1 MASCGDVDRHHLSG
15 VHEIIKRAV
24 PQKREKRMSGVGA
37 MPLVDA
43 VLRLAQTSGGRPF
56 PCSAVG
62 ELGGWSRIASDAS
75 TLADQ
80 PVLPLVANLIARGAE
95 PGDVDAANAAIAL
108 AEAVI
113 ASSRPSIL
121 KDSLDALLSSA
132 IVTQVAGEKLVAG
145 LEPLVLS
152 FLARKNPEAI
162 ADLASADA
170 LEAMTRLVAAG
181 HGSHFSLLGLL
192 QKFTA
197 PTVAPMSRAVIRSVS
212 TAIDIWPEADPLVSV
227 VRVLGGVDAV
237 EGSDLALAAEVESDA
252 AWVLATASL
261 LRSLRAPSVQD
272 MTPHLEE
279 ASRFFGVAANTHQRP
294 DAVPMLSVVEALRD
308 LVIGIVSDDAVGVM
322 ATSPLST
329 EMLTVIREQIL
340 QFRVDSSGLDHWYS
354 DSKVA
359 TLTAWDSLIDDL
371 EHMSGQLV
379 KDGFYQAEVV
389 VRNLLT
395 IYVSART
402 FRVGTRC
409 ADIVGVQ
416 DLVQPVIE
424 EGFARNASHLSNLE
438 EYVARLESLGDG
450 GRDEEVVAQLQAAR
464 SIIRIARRVAKG
476 DESPGKDGSGVLS
489 TPLPRLLR
497 RLIPLGSTDGSLL
510 AQISPATLDALE
522 HQLDLAVTGRT
533 NLNLAQRELFDGLR
547 DALSTSPDYKDE
559 VAVAV
564 DQVLLLIV
572 NFVASRTGSS
582 AGHYSYLFDA
592 SANEDKIH
600 EDLYNY
606 LVGNL
611 GSHVEYEVS
620 HVGGG
625 RVDIR
630 LKFDLFALHIEI
642 KVDSTK
648 LPMSD
653 RTAYLKQAVTYQGND
668 VRIGFLV
675 ALRHKAFDPTGPPP
689 HIKSLIGHTTFDIES
704 DPEPRHIIHV
714 AVPGSRV
721 NPSGSK

>member
-1 MASCGDVDRHHLSG
+1 MN
-15 VHEIIKRAV
+15 
-24 PQKREKRMSGVGA
+24 GA
-37 MPLVDA
+37 GTMPLVEA
-43 VLRLAQTSGGRPF
+43 VLQLAQASGGKPF
-56 PCSAVG
+56 PCSAVDD
-62 ELGGWSRIASDAS
+62 LGGWSRIASEAA

-80 PVLPLVANLIARGAE
+80 SALPLVANLIARSAQ
-95 PGDVDAANAAIAL
+95 PGDTEAANAAIAL
-108 AEAVI
+108 AGAVI
-113 ASSRPSIL
+113 ATSRPSIL
-121 KDSLDALLSSA
+121 RDSLDALLSSA
-132 IVTQVAGEKLVAG
+132 IVTQAAGEKLVAG
-145 LEPLVLS
+145 LEPLVHS
-152 FLARKNPEAI
+152 FLARKKPEAI

-192 QKFTA
+192 QKFNA
-197 PTVAPMSRAVIRSVS
+197 PTVVPMSRAVIRSVS
-212 TAIDIWPEADPLVSV
+212 TAIDIWPEADTLVSV
-227 VRVLGGVDAV
+227 VRVLGGVDAA
-237 EGSDLALAAEVESDA
+237 EGSDAILTEEVESDA
-252 AWVLATASL
+252 AWVLATVSL
-261 LRSLRAPSVQD
+261 LRSLRAVSVQD
-272 MTPHLEE
+272 MAPHLED
-279 ASRFFGVAANTHQRP
+279 ASRFFGVAAEAYQRP
-294 DAVPMLSVVEALRD
+294 DAAPMFSVVEALRE
-308 LVIGIVSDDAVGVM
+308 LVAGVVSDDAVGVL
-322 ATSPLST
+322 ATSSLT
-329 EMLTVIREQIL
+329 TRELTVIREQIL
-340 QFRVDSSGLDHWYS
+340 HFRVDSSGLDHWYS

-359 TLTAWDSLIDDL
+359 TLAAWDSLIDDL
-371 EHMSGQLV
+371 EHMSGQLK

-402 FRVGTRC
+402 FRVGARC

-416 DLVQPVIE
+416 DLIQPVIE

-438 EYVARLESLGDG
+438 EYVTQLESLEDG
-450 GRDEEVVAQLQAAR
+450 MRDKEVVAQLQAAR
-464 SIIRIARRVAKG
+464 SIIQIARRVAMG
-476 DESPGKDGSGVLS
+476 DEPSGKDVGGVLS
-489 TPLPRLLR
+489 APLPRLLGQ
-497 RLIPLGSTDGSLL
+497 LIPLGSADRSLL
-510 AQISPATLDALE
+510 AKISPATLEALE
-522 HQLDLAVTGRT
+522 HQLDIAAAGRAH
-533 NLNLAQRELFDGLR
+533 LNLAQRDLFDDLR
-547 DALSTSPDYKDE
+547 NALSTSPDYKDE

-572 NFVASRTGSS
+572 NFVVSRTGSS
-582 AGHYSYLFDA
+582 AGHYAYLFDA

-606 LVGNL
+606 LVGTL

-630 LKFDLFALHIEI
+630 LKFNLFAFHIEI

-675 ALRHKAFDPTGPPP
+675 ALRHKAFDQTGPPP
-689 HIKSLIGHTTFDIES
+689 HIKSLIGHTTFEVES

-721 NPSGSK
+721 NPSSSK

>member
-1 MASCGDVDRHHLSG
+1 
-15 VHEIIKRAV
+15 
-24 PQKREKRMSGVGA
+24 MSDTGT

-43 VLRLAQTSGGRPF
+43 VLQMARTSGGGPF
-56 PCSAVG
+56 PSSAVDK
-62 ELGGWSRIASDAS
+62 LGGWSRIASDAA

-80 PVLPLVANLIARGAE
+80 PVLPLVANLIAR
-95 PGDVDAANAAIAL
+95 DAQPEDANAADAAIAL
-108 AEAVI
+108 VEAVI
-113 ASSRPSIL
+113 ATSRPSIL
-121 KDSLDALLSSA
+121 RDSLDALLSSA
-132 IVTQVAGEKLVAG
+132 IVAQVAGEKLVAG
-145 LEPLVLS
+145 LEQSVLS
-152 FLARKNPEAI
+152 FLARKKPEAI

-181 HGSHFSLLGLL
+181 YGSHFSLLGLL

-212 TAIDIWPEADPLVSV
+212 TAIDIWPEADSLISV

-237 EGSDLALAAEVESDA
+237 EGSDVSLATEVESDA

-261 LRSLRAPSVQD
+261 LQSLRATSVQD
-272 MTPHLEE
+272 MIPHLEE
-279 ASRFFGVAANTHQRP
+279 ASRFFGVAADTYQRP
-294 DAVPMLSVVEALRD
+294 DAIPMLSIVEALRD
-308 LVIGIVSDDAVGVM
+308 LVVGVVSNDAVGVM
-322 ATSPLST
+322 TTSPLSL
-329 EMLTVIREQIL
+329 EVLNGIREQIL
-340 QFRVDSSGLDHWYS
+340 HFRVDSSGLDHWYG
-354 DSKVA
+354 DSKIA
-359 TLTAWDSLIDDL
+359 TFTAWDSLIDDL
-371 EHMSGQLV
+371 DHMSGQLV

-416 DLVQPVIE
+416 DLIQPVIE
-424 EGFARNASHLSNLE
+424 EGFARNSSHLSNLE
-438 EYVARLESLGDG
+438 EYATRLESLEEGI
-450 GRDEEVVAQLQAAR
+450 RDEEMVAQLQAAR
-464 SIIRIARRVAKG
+464 SIIQIARRVAKG
-476 DESPGKDGSGVLS
+476 DELPGKDASGVPS
-489 TPLPRLLR
+489 KPLPRLLR
-497 RLIPLGSTDGSLL
+497 RLIPPDSHDGSILG
-510 AQISPATLDALE
+510 QISPATLDAIE
-522 HQLDLAVTGRT
+522 HQLDLASTGRT
-533 NLNLAQRELFDGLR
+533 HLNLAQQELFDDLR
-547 DALSTSPDYKDE
+547 EALSTSPDYKDE

-572 NFVASRTGSS
+572 NFVVSRTGSS
-582 AGHYSYLFDA
+582 AGHYAYLFDS
-592 SANEDKIH
+592 SANEDTIH

-620 HVGGG
+620 HIGGG

-653 RTAYLKQAVTYQGND
+653 RTAYLKQAATYQGND

-689 HIKSLIGHTTFDIES
+689 HIKSLIGHTAFDIKS

-721 NPSGSK
+721 NPSNSK

>member
-1 MASCGDVDRHHLSG
+1 
-15 VHEIIKRAV
+15 
-24 PQKREKRMSGVGA
+24 MSGTGTV
-37 MPLVDA
+37 PLIDA
-43 VLRLAQTSGGRPF
+43 VLRLAQTSGGRSF

-62 ELGGWSRIASDAS
+62 ELGGWSRIASDAV
-75 TLADQ
+75 TLVDQ
-80 PVLPLVANLIARGAE
+80 PVLPLVASLIARDAQ
-95 PGDVDAANAAIAL
+95 PGDAEAADAAIAL
-108 AEAVI
+108 AGAVT
-113 ASSRPSIL
+113 ATSSPSIL
-121 KDSLDALLSSA
+121 RDSLDALLSSA

-152 FLARKNPEAI
+152 FLARKTPEAI

-197 PTVAPMSRAVIRSVS
+197 PTVAPMSRGVMRSIS

-237 EGSDLALAAEVESDA
+237 EGSDVALAAEVESDA
-252 AWVLATASL
+252 AWVLATVSL
-261 LRSLRAPSVQD
+261 LRSLRAASVQD

-279 ASRFFGVAANTHQRP
+279 ASRFFGVAADTHQRP
-294 DAVPMLSVVEALRD
+294 DAAPMLNIVEALRD
-308 LVIGIVSDDAVGVM
+308 LVVGVVSDDAAGVM
-322 ATSPLST
+322 AASPLST
-329 EMLTVIREQIL
+329 EMLTLIREQIL
-340 QFRVDSSGLDHWYS
+340 HFRVDSSGLDHWYS

-359 TLTAWDSLIDDL
+359 TFAAWDSFIDDL
-371 EHMSGQLV
+371 DHMSTQLV

-402 FRVGTRC
+402 FRVGSRC

-438 EYVARLESLGDG
+438 EYVARLEPLGEAE
-450 GRDEEVVAQLQAAR
+450 RDEEVVDQLQAAR
-464 SIIRIARRVAKG
+464 CIIQIARRVAKG

-489 TPLPRLLR
+489 TPLPRLLG

-522 HQLDLAVTGRT
+522 HQLDLAATGRAH
-533 NLNLAQRELFDGLR
+533 LNLAQQELFDDLR
-547 DALSTSPDYKDE
+547 EALSTSPDYKDE

-564 DQVLLLIV
+564 DQVLLLII
-572 NFVASRTGSS
+572 NFVVSRTGSS

-611 GSHVEYEVS
+611 GNHVEYEVS

-648 LPMSD
+648 LSMSD

-668 VRIGFLV
+668 IRIGFLV

-689 HIKSLIGHTTFDIES
+689 HIKSLIGHTTFDIKG

-721 NPSGSK
+721 NPSSSK